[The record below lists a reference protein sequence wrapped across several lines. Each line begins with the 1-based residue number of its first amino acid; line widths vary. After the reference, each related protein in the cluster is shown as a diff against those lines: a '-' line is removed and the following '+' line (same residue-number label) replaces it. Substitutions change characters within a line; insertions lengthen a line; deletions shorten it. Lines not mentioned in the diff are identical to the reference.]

1 MKIRRVVFNLHLY
14 IGLAA
19 GLFLVLSGLTGSMI
33 VFREEIEAL
42 LHPELMKTAVSGE
55 RVSLQAV
62 LNVARQAYPDD
73 TVFSVRMVSSILTF

>member
-1 MKIRRVVFNLHLY
+1 MKIRRIVFNVHLY

-42 LHPELMKTAVSGE
+42 LHSELMEAAVAG
-55 RVSLQAV
+55 
-62 LNVARQAYPDD
+62 
-73 TVFSVRMVSSILTF
+73 SSTNYAEYGQGSIS